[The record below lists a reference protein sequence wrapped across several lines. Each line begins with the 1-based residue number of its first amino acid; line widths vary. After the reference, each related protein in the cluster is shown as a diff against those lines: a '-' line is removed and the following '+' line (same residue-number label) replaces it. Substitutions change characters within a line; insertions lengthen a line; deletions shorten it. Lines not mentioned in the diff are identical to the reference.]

1 MKHFFSMIFFFQA
14 IIQVRQLKEYW
25 HKERE
30 RHDQYMKLSNEKLEK
45 EREKIREANQVERN
59 NLNKQVNCSNSQE
72 LISLVLC

>member
-1 MKHFFSMIFFFQA
+1 MNFVFQA

-45 EREKIREANQVERN
+45 EREKMREAYQSETNI
-59 NLNKQVNCSNSQE
+59 LSKQVNCSNS
-72 LISLVLC
+72 